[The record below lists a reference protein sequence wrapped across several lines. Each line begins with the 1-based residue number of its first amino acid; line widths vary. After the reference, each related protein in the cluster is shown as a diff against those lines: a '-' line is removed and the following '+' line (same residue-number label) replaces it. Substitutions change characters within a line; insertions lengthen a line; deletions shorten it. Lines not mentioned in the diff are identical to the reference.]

1 MNLMEDSQLI
11 YLMILLYM
19 QIFLQKKVNL
29 KLLLFDELIYVIK
42 LYKFY

>member
-29 KLLLFDELIYVIK
+29 KLLLFDEFIK

>member
-1 MNLMEDSQLI
+1 MEDSQLI

>member
-29 KLLLFDELIYVIK
+29 KLLLFDELLNYINSIK
-42 LYKFY
+42 F

>member
-19 QIFLQKKVNL
+19 QIFLQKNVNL
-29 KLLLFDELIYVIK
+29 KLLLFDELLNYINSIK
-42 LYKFY
+42 F